1 MDKTLYNTLLYDF
14 YGELLSEKQKQIYE
28 MYYLKDFSLME
39 ISECVG
45 ISRQGV
51 RDNVVRCE
59 KALENYE
66 NKLSLVSVHLQ
77 KVRDIG
83 ALISNIDDLLLMCK
97 TSEAADSA
105 KLRDSY
111 ITLTKIREYL
121 ANSLA

>member
-59 KALENYE
+59 KALKNYE
-66 NKLSLVSVHLQ
+66 IKLSLVSTHLQ
-77 KVRDIG
+77 KTQELG
-83 ALISNIDDLLLMCK
+83 TLISEIDDLLLTQK
-97 TSEAADSA
+97 KSEALDSA
-105 KLRDSY
+105 QLRDSY
-111 ITLTKIREYL
+111 VTLERIREYL
-121 ANSLA
+121 ANSLV